1 VAALIAA
8 LPLAPEARS
17 DPEPLSSAAGTASP
31 AQMPSG
37 GHRDRALLSRS
48 CLEGVIMRT
57 SLKRAGLLAGL
68 TAAVLLTSSLV
79 PVNVALAQRTRCADG
94 NCAEYKAFENS
105 FYGFCDAVVLGKY
118 WGVDSWE
125 TKLRIGDQVMQKKS
139 RFINQELHDAFARY
153 NCNDVSR
160 LNDASKI
167 AELWTAGASS

>member
-1 VAALIAA
+1 
-8 LPLAPEARS
+8 
-17 DPEPLSSAAGTASP
+17 
-31 AQMPSG
+31 
-37 GHRDRALLSRS
+37 
-48 CLEGVIMRT
+48 MRN
-57 SLKRAGLLAGL
+57 SLKRAGLLAGV

-94 NCAEYKAFENS
+94 KCAEYKAFEES

-125 TKLRIGDQVMQKKS
+125 TKLRIGDQVIHKRN
-139 RFINQELHDAFARY
+139 RFINDELRGAFARY

-167 AELWTAGASS
+167 AELWSASAQS